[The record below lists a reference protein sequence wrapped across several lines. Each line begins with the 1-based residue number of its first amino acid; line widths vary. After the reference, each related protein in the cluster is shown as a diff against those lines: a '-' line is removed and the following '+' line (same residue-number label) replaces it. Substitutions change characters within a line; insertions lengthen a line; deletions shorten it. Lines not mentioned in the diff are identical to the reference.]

1 MANIKISDLPELTTG
16 QSADVLPVVD
26 IATSSTKKI
35 KLENLPVSTAVQ
47 SSLTAIEDSIPE
59 ETTDVFT
66 LTSLDITEKKVTLS
80 KTPLFPSSVKLIPD
94 GGIEQR
100 INIDYLVNT
109 NEIIWNGLTLD
120 GFLEEGETVRVT
132 YLA

>member
-16 QSADVLPVVD
+16 QAVDVLPVVD

-35 KLENLPVSTAVQ
+35 KLENLPVSSAVQ
-47 SSLTAIEDSIPE
+47 SSLTAIQDSIPE
-59 ETTDVFT
+59 ETTDVIT
-66 LTSLDITEKKVTLS
+66 LSSLDISQKKITLS
-80 KTPLFPSSVKLIPD
+80 KTPLYPSSLKFIPD

-100 INIDYLVNT
+100 INIDYVVST

-120 GFLEEGETVRVT
+120 GFLEEGEIVRVT